1 MIAAA
6 PRWHTRIV
14 NTLKIVLL
22 VLGLAVVAFTAK
34 VALTGTVGS
43 TDPGAATQP
52 KRQLDNVRQRATELG
67 NELQKGA
74 DRADVER

>member
-1 MIAAA
+1 LIAATA
-6 PRWHTRIV
+6 QWHTRTV
-14 NTLKIVLL
+14 NILKIALL

-43 TDPGAATQP
+43 TDPAAATQP
-52 KRQLDNVRQRATELG
+52 KRQLDNVRQRAAELG